1 MPALKIAYSHWNQTG
16 KQNISQMEKY
26 DLLSPSW
33 QNYSDNVYAKESKI
47 TDLLYFCHNLYQEN
61 MLK

>member
-1 MPALKIAYSHWNQTG
+1 
-16 KQNISQMEKY
+16 MEKY

-33 QNYSDNVYAKESKI
+33 QNYSDNVYAEEFEI

-61 MLK
+61 IQK